1 MTAKPSGM
9 RRVFNTESSM
19 RPSLHILSERRR
31 HQPPAR
37 RTSGPA
43 RGRSERAADERRP
56 ADGGE
61 AANAVSRPVLRR
73 RVDQTR
79 LDVDAQRVRESG
91 GPLDQAQYSCSCGY
105 VFDAAVSTTVAC
117 PHCGDSQAW

>member
-1 MTAKPSGM
+1 
-9 RRVFNTESSM
+9 M

-31 HQPPAR
+31 HRAAATAPAR

-43 RGRSERAADERRP
+43 RARSERPSDDRRP
-56 ADGGE
+56 AESPE
-61 AANAVSRPVLRR
+61 AASVAVRPPLRR

-79 LDVDAQRVRESG
+79 KDVDAQRVRESG
-91 GPLDQAQYSCSCGY
+91 GPLDQAQYTCACGY

-117 PHCGDSQAW
+117 PHCGDGQAW